1 MWWWGSKQSR
11 VYHIGDEKS
20 VKWLV
25 LWLSGSE
32 SRCLHE
38 QQQRGIQMSNV
49 VIVRID
55 LDSYP
60 VDMLER
66 LVQDGVIT
74 LAEAR
79 TSKNVEELEAY
90 ERMMWVRKVQSRSAG
105 VRRSA

>member
-1 MWWWGSKQSR
+1 MNK
-11 VYHIGDEKS
+11 
-20 VKWLV
+20 
-25 LWLSGSE
+25 
-32 SRCLHE
+32 
-38 QQQRGIQMSNV
+38 QRGIQMSNV

>member
-1 MWWWGSKQSR
+1 MK
-11 VYHIGDEKS
+11 VNK
-20 VKWLV
+20 
-25 LWLSGSE
+25 
-32 SRCLHE
+32 
-38 QQQRGIQMSNV
+38 QRGIQMSNIV
-49 VIVRID
+49 VVRID

-79 TSKNVEELEAY
+79 TSKSVEKLDAY
-90 ERMMWVRKVQSRSAG
+90 ERMMWVRKVQSRNAG

>member
-1 MWWWGSKQSR
+1 MNK
-11 VYHIGDEKS
+11 
-20 VKWLV
+20 
-25 LWLSGSE
+25 
-32 SRCLHE
+32 
-38 QQQRGIQMSNV
+38 QRGIQMSNV
-49 VIVRID
+49 VIVRIE